1 VNNQLITLLKAEK
14 DRVAH
19 EAMRLTPSE
28 GKDIGYE
35 YGKRVGLYAG
45 LELALLKIEQV
56 LSDQAKHD
64 NFL

>member
-1 VNNQLITLLKAEK
+1 VTNQLITLLRAEK
-14 DRVAH
+14 ERVAH

-45 LELALLKIEQV
+45 LELALSKIDQV
-56 LSDQAKHD
+56 LNDQAKHD
-64 NFL
+64 NSL